1 MCFGGPSRKEQ
12 RAYQQGM
19 QDGNAM
25 GRNSRMGG
33 SGGGVSICNT
43 PDLTTTR

>member
-43 PDLTTTR
+43 